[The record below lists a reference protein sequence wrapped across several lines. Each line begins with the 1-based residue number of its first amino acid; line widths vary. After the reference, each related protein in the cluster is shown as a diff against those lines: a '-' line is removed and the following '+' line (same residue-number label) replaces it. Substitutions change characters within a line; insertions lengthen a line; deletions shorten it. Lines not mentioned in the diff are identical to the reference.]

1 MVSAMYENH
10 FGFAEPP
17 FGLTPNTQFF
27 LNANSH
33 QQALNLLHISL
44 NQGEGF
50 IKIVGE
56 VGTGKTLLCRKLLKT
71 LDDENDFVSAYIP
84 NPYLTPDELR
94 YAIADEI
101 GVEYK
106 LGMPS
111 HQLLKLINDK
121 LLEYAAHIKKVVL
134 VIDEAQAMPLETLEA
149 LRLMTNLETER
160 EKLMQVV
167 LFGQPELDTVL
178 SRDNMRQLLQ
188 RISFSFLLKPLDQN
202 ESRSYLDYRTRAAG
216 FAGDSLFSEK
226 ASSLLY
232 RASGGVPRVLN
243 ILAHKS
249 LLSAYGKGQLLVDKY
264 NVKAAVDDTEGVNRL
279 AWSQWLFSCMALIM
293 MVPPGWLS

>member
-1 MVSAMYENH
+1 MYESH
-10 FGFAEPP
+10 FGFAELP
-17 FGLTPNTQFF
+17 FGLTPNTHFF

-44 NQGEGF
+44 SQGEGF

-56 VGTGKTLLCRKLLKT
+56 VGTGKTLLCRKLLQS
-71 LDDENDFVSAYIP
+71 LDAENDFVSAYIP

-101 GVEYK
+101 GVEYEI
-106 LGMPS
+106 GMPS

-121 LLEYAAHIKKVVL
+121 LLEYAAHIQKVVL

-167 LFGQPELDTVL
+167 LFGQPELDVVL
-178 SRDNMRQLLQ
+178 CRDNMRQLLQ
-188 RISFSFLLKPLDQN
+188 RISFSFQLKPLDRQ
-202 ESRSYLDYRTRAAG
+202 ESRNYLNYRAQTAG
-216 FAGDSLFSEK
+216 FAGDGLFSEK

-232 RASGGVPRVLN
+232 SASGGVPRVLN

-249 LLSAYGKGQLLVDKY
+249 LMSAYGKGQNFVDKQH
-264 NVKAAVDDTEGVNRL
+264 VKAAVEDTEGVNKL
-279 AWSQWLFSCMALIM
+279 VWAHWLFSWLVIVSLI
-293 MVPPGWLS
+293 PAGWLP